1 MDEHLSGNMF
11 SELPI
16 DSAIPEL
23 LAALAASPSAV
34 LEAPPGAGKTTR
46 VPLALLG
53 ASWLGN
59 QRIVML
65 EPRRLAARAAARRMA
80 ATLGEDVGERV
91 GYRVRGDSRVSS
103 ATRIEV
109 VTEGVLTRMI
119 QRDSALEG
127 IGVVIF
133 DEFHERSIHADV
145 GLALTLATREL
156 LRPDLR
162 ILVMSATLDGGAV
175 AGLFGG
181 APVVTSAGRA
191 FPVETRYRPVPAG
204 MGTVPHIA
212 RVVRDALLEDTGS
225 VLVFLS
231 GAGEIGRVA
240 GLLAP
245 NVPADVDVH
254 QLFGAMPPAA
264 QDRAIAPAPHGRR
277 KVGRATNVAETS
289 LTIDG
294 ISVVVDGGWMRIP
307 RFSPRT
313 GMTRLET
320 VRVSRASADQR
331 RGRAGRTMPGT
342 CYRCWSA
349 AEDSG
354 LLPFT
359 RAEMVDADLASVVLD
374 LVAAG
379 FPDPT
384 ALRWLDVPPPAAVA
398 EARQLLVQ
406 LGALGADGRI
416 TAHGTAMAGLGTHP
430 RLAHMLLTARDHSPA
445 SAARAATI
453 AAILDDRD
461 PMRGD
466 GGPPEV
472 DIGLRVDALEPRD
485 HAAAGFP
492 DKGLLARLRDASSE
506 WRRRLGVG
514 NPSVDAADDTGSL
527 LAMAYP
533 DRVAQQRGAPG
544 RYLLR
549 NGRGA
554 SIDPRDPMARQP
566 WIVAAGVED
575 AGADARI
582 TLAASFDPADFDT
595 NARAQC
601 VTATVTAWDGQQGAV
616 RTRRR
621 ITLGALVLTDVAV
634 PNADPSAVQA
644 ELIKA
649 IRDLGLPAL
658 PWAGPAERARS
669 RILFAA
675 AQSAGWPDVSDDAL
689 AANLTEWLGP
699 RLHGVSRLDEISA
712 ADLAM
717 ALMDLLSWEQRRE
730 LDELAPDRI
739 AVPSGSRLEIDYT
752 DTAVPVLAVR
762 LQEVFGWTETPR
774 IANGRVPLLLHLL
787 SPGYRPVQ
795 VTRDLASFWANG
807 YFDVRRDLRGRY
819 PKHAWPDDPLT
830 AIAVSGRRRTQG

>member
-1 MDEHLSGNMF
+1 MKSDVKSV
-11 SELPI
+11 LPI
-16 DSAIPEL
+16 DSVLPEL
-23 LAALAASPSAV
+23 LAALATSPAAV

-53 ASWLGN
+53 APWLGD

-80 ATLGEDVGERV
+80 ATLSEEVGQRV
-91 GYRVRGDSRVSS
+91 GYRVRGDSRVGS
-103 ATRIEV
+103 TTQIEV

-119 QRDSALEG
+119 QRDPALEG
-127 IGVVIF
+127 VGVVIF

-162 ILVMSATLDGGAV
+162 TLVMSATIDGGA
-175 AGLFGG
+175 AAALLGG
-181 APVVTSAGRA
+181 ATVVRSAGRA
-191 FPVETRYRPVPAG
+191 FPVETRYRPPPSGV
-204 MGTVPHIA
+204 GTIPHVA

-245 NVPADVDVH
+245 HLPADVSLH
-254 QLFGAMPPAA
+254 QLFGAMSPTA
-264 QDRAIAPAPHGRR
+264 QDHAIAPAPHGRR
-277 KVGRATNVAETS
+277 KVVLATNVAETS

-359 RAEMVDADLASVVLD
+359 RAEMLDADLAPLVLD

-379 FPDPT
+379 FPDPA
-384 ALRWLDVPPPAAVA
+384 ALRWLDVPPPGAVA
-398 EARQLLVQ
+398 EARQLLAQ
-406 LGALGADGRI
+406 LGALGTDGRI
-416 TAHGTAMAGLGTHP
+416 TEHGTVMAGLGTHP
-430 RLAHMLLTARDHSPA
+430 RLAHMLLTARDDSPA

-466 GGPPEV
+466 GGPPHV
-472 DIGLRVDALEPRD
+472 DLSLRVDVIERGQ
-485 HAAAGFP
+485 HGAAGFP
-492 DKGLLARLRDASSE
+492 DRGLIARLRDAARE

-514 NPSVDAADDTGSL
+514 NPSVDAADDTGLL

-544 RYLLR
+544 RFLLR

-554 SIDPRDPMARQP
+554 SIDPADPMARQP

-582 TLAASFDPADFDT
+582 TLAASLDPTSLDACI
-595 NARAQC
+595 RAQGE
-601 VTATVTAWDGQQGAV
+601 TATTTSWDAELGAV

-621 ITLGALVLTDVAV
+621 TTLGALVLADVVV
-634 PNADPSAVQA
+634 PSGDPAAVQSA
-644 ELIKA
+644 LIRA
-649 IRDLGLPAL
+649 VSDVGVATLRWD
-658 PWAGPAERARS
+658 GPAGRVRS
-669 RILFAA
+669 RIRFVATHFP
-675 AQSAGWPDVSDDAL
+675 GWPDLSDEVLGATL
-689 AANLTEWLGP
+689 ADWLAPILEGIT
-699 RLHGVSRLDEISA
+699 RLDA
-712 ADLAM
+712 VVPARLTT
-717 ALMDLLSWEQRRE
+717 ALLEMLTWEQRRL
-730 LDELAPDRI
+730 LDELAPDRL
-739 AVPSGSRLEIDYT
+739 AVPSGSRLEVDYT
-752 DTAVPVLAVR
+752 DPAAPVLAVR

-774 IANGRVPLLLHLL
+774 IANGRVALLLHLL

-807 YFDVRRDLRGRY
+807 YFDVRKDLRGRY
-819 PKHAWPDDPLT
+819 PKHAWPDDPL
-830 AIAVSGRRRTQG
+830 AASAVSGRRRTQG

>member
-1 MDEHLSGNMF
+1 MSPESAAA
-11 SELPI
+11 LPI
-16 DSAIPEL
+16 DSVIPEL
-23 LAALAASPSAV
+23 LDALGASTAAV

-46 VPLALLG
+46 VPLALL
-53 ASWLGN
+53 AAPWLGDR
-59 QRIVML
+59 RIVML

-80 ATLGEDVGERV
+80 TTLGEDVGQRV

-103 ATRIEV
+103 ATQIEV

-119 QRDSALEG
+119 QRDPALESVG
-127 IGVVIF
+127 IVIF

-145 GLALTLATREL
+145 GLALCLATQDL

-162 ILVMSATLDGGAV
+162 ILVMSATIDGGA
-175 AGLFGG
+175 AARLLGD
-181 APVVTSAGRA
+181 AVVVRSEGRA
-191 FPVETRYRPVPAG
+191 FPVETQYRAPPSGV
-204 MGTVPHIA
+204 GTVPHVV

-245 NVPADVDVH
+245 RLPADVSLH
-254 QLFGAMPPAA
+254 QLFGAMSPAA
-264 QDRAIAPAPHGRR
+264 QDRAIVPAPTGQR
-277 KVGRATNVAETS
+277 KVVLATNVAETS
-289 LTIDG
+289 LTIEG

-331 RGRAGRTMPGT
+331 RGRAGRTMSGT
-342 CYRCWSA
+342 CHRCWSA

-359 RAEMVDADLASVVLD
+359 RAEMVDADLTPLVLD

-379 FPDPT
+379 FPDPA
-384 ALRWLDVPPPAAVA
+384 ALRWLDVPPAAAVA
-398 EARQLLVQ
+398 EARQLLAQ
-406 LGALGADGRI
+406 LGALDSGGRI
-416 TAHGTAMAGLGTHP
+416 TSHGTAMAGLGTHP
-430 RLAHMLLTARDHSPA
+430 RLAHMLLTARNDSPA

-472 DIGLRVDALEPRD
+472 DLSLRVEVLERRD
-485 HAAAGFP
+485 FASSSFG
-492 DKGLLARLRDASSE
+492 DEGLLARLRDAARE

-514 NPSVDAADDTGSL
+514 NPTVGSAADIGSL

-533 DRVAQQRGAPG
+533 DRVAQQRGGPG
-544 RYLLR
+544 RFLLR

-575 AGADARI
+575 AGVDARI
-582 TLAASFDPADFDT
+582 TLAASLDPASLD
-595 NARAQC
+595 ACIRAQGE
-601 VTATVTAWDGQQGAV
+601 TVTTTSWDAEQGAV

-621 ITLGALVLTDVAV
+621 TTLGALVLSDVVV
-634 PNADPSAVQA
+634 PSSDPAAVQSA
-644 ELIKA
+644 LVGA
-649 IRDLGLPAL
+649 INDLGVATL
-658 PWAGPAERARS
+658 PWEGPAGRVRS
-669 RILFAA
+669 RIRFVAVHFP
-675 AQSAGWPDVSDDAL
+675 GWPDLSDEVLGVTL
-689 AANLTEWLGP
+689 ADWLAP
-699 RLHGVSRLDEISA
+699 RLEGINRLDAIAPARLTA
-712 ADLAM
+712 A
-717 ALMDLLSWEQRRE
+717 LLELLTWEQRRS
-730 LDELAPDRI
+730 LDDLAPDRV
-739 AVPSGSRLEIDYT
+739 AVPSGSKLEVDYS
-752 DTAVPVLAVR
+752 DPAAPFLAVR
-762 LQEVFGWTETPR
+762 LQEVFGWTATPR
-774 IANGRVPLLLHLL
+774 IANGRCPLVLHLL

-807 YFDVRRDLRGRY
+807 YFDVRRDMRGRY

-830 AIAVSGRRRTQG
+830 ATAVSGRRRPQS

>member
-1 MDEHLSGNMF
+1 MASDIGSA
-11 SELPI
+11 LPI
-16 DSAIPEL
+16 DSVIPEL
-23 LAALAASPSAV
+23 LDALATAPAAV

-46 VPLALLG
+46 VPLALV
-53 ASWLGN
+53 AAPWLGT

-80 ATLGEDVGERV
+80 ATLDEDVGERV
-91 GYRVRGDSRVSS
+91 GYRVRGDSRVST

-119 QRDSALEG
+119 QRDPALEG
-127 IGVVIF
+127 VGVVIF

-162 ILVMSATLDGGAV
+162 TLVMSATIDGGAA
-175 AGLFGG
+175 AGLLGG
-181 APVVTSAGRA
+181 AAVVRSEGRA
-191 FPVETRYRPVPAG
+191 FPVETRYRPPASG
-204 MGTVPHIA
+204 VGTVPHVA

-225 VLVFLS
+225 ILVFLS

-245 NVPADVDVH
+245 HLPPDVSLH
-254 QLFGAMPPAA
+254 QLFGAMSPAA
-264 QDRAIAPAPHGRR
+264 QDRAISPAPHGRR
-277 KVGRATNVAETS
+277 KVVLATNVAETS

-307 RFSPRT
+307 RFSPRS

-331 RGRAGRTMPGT
+331 RGRAGRTMPGN

-359 RAEMVDADLASVVLD
+359 RAEMLDADLAPLVLD
-374 LVAAG
+374 LVVAG
-379 FPDPT
+379 FPDPA
-384 ALRWLDVPPPAAVA
+384 ALRWLDMPPPGAVT
-398 EARQLLVQ
+398 EARQLLAQ

-430 RLAHMLLTARDHSPA
+430 RLAHMLITARDDSPA

-466 GGPPEV
+466 GGPPQV
-472 DIGLRVDALEPRD
+472 DLSLRVDAVERGQ
-485 HAAAGFP
+485 HGAAGFP
-492 DKGLLARLRDASSE
+492 DKVLIARLRDTARE

-514 NPSVDAADDTGSL
+514 NPLVDAADDTGSL

-544 RYLLR
+544 RFLLR

-554 SIDPRDPMARQP
+554 SIDPSDPMARQP
-566 WIVAAGVED
+566 WIVAAGVDD

-582 TLAASFDPADFDT
+582 TLAASLDPPSLDGCI
-595 NARAQC
+595 RAQ
-601 VTATVTAWDGQQGAV
+601 AETVTTTSWDAELGAV

-621 ITLGALVLTDVAV
+621 TTLGALVLADVVV
-634 PNADPSAVQA
+634 PSSDPLAVQSA
-644 ELIKA
+644 LINA
-649 IRDLGLPAL
+649 IGQLGVATL
-658 PWAGPAERARS
+658 PWDGSAGRIRS
-669 RILFAA
+669 RIRFVAMHFPD
-675 AQSAGWPDVSDDAL
+675 WPDLSDEVLGATL
-689 AANLTEWLGP
+689 GEWLAPSLEGIN
-699 RLHGVSRLDEISA
+699 RLDAISPARLTA
-712 ADLAM
+712 A
-717 ALMDLLSWEQRRE
+717 LLELLTWEQRRL
-730 LDELAPDRI
+730 LDELAPDRV
-739 AVPSGSRLEIDYT
+739 AVPSGSRLEVDYA
-752 DTAVPVLAVR
+752 DSTAPVLAVR

-774 IANGRVPLLLHLL
+774 IGNDRVPLLLHLL

-807 YFDVRRDLRGRY
+807 YFDVRKDLRGRY

-830 AIAVSGRRRTQG
+830 ASAVSGRRRTQG